1 MPVLVTGIHVLLSL
15 GCKDVDGRVKPGQDE
30 FVVPP
35 AFLFGNPA
43 RGHRSFTIPAYGE
56 SRLKRGS
63 LRLKLRWGGVRV
75 A

>member
-1 MPVLVTGIHVLLSL
+1 MAKGYALRCVRGTAS
-15 GCKDVDGRVKPGQDE
+15 
-30 FVVPP
+30 

-43 RGHRSFTIPAYGE
+43 RGHRSFTNPAYGE